1 MNVNVKKRANSQ
13 TAGMHLRLLLM
24 ARVGGWVM
32 GMQTKITRTLGDVGV
47 PSFWLDPTLTG
58 ACRGEGGLAI

>member
-1 MNVNVKKRANSQ
+1 
-13 TAGMHLRLLLM
+13 MHLRLLLM